1 MTQLK
6 YNNRIFLYDEFVA
19 EERRKYLVVV
29 IYDIVDDRRRV
40 AFAKYLKGFG
50 VRVQKSAFECILPG
64 SKYEKLLRGIPALI
78 GKEDQVRVYK
88 LTNNADIKVWGT
100 VDLVEEEEVV
110 IL

>member
-6 YNNRIFLYDEFVA
+6 CSKRIFLYDEFIA

-29 IYDIVDDRRRV
+29 IYDIVDNRRRT

-50 VRVQKSAFECILPG
+50 IRVQKSAFECILSS
-64 SKYEKLLRGIPALI
+64 SKYEKLIKGIPRLI
-78 GKEDQVRVYK
+78 SKEDQIRVYK
-88 LTNNADIKVWGT
+88 LTSNADIRAWGT

-110 IL
+110 II